1 MLKFKEFLSKLDLFF
16 FFFLNR
22 VRELEKRKSSFDAST
37 QTVETKEADAK
48 EELGK
53 EVKVVTR
60 N

>member
-1 MLKFKEFLSKLDLFF
+1 MLKFKEFLPKLDLFF